1 LQREKSGGKQTSSK
15 SKQSSPKYLEAG
27 EAVTLSTS
35 YKQNA
40 GEINNSVKT
49 ITASRSTNP
58 STTRCWSTSVTN
70 HNSNTRQSSNA
81 AKEANYLNKPSL
93 TRCQSTS
100 GLLIT
105 NHKPNTG
112 QTNITAIA
120 ASKPRCQSSSGQRKS
135 LGDFTEIHLG
145 DTSININGSGL
156 QLAIRRHS
164 STSTKTET
172 SPNADCKATARYGVV
187 IWVHFAV

>member
-1 LQREKSGGKQTSSK
+1 MQREKSGEKQTNNK

-27 EAVTLSTS
+27 EAVTLSAS

-40 GEINNSVKT
+40 GETNNNVNT
-49 ITASRSTNP
+49 IAASRSTNP
-58 STTRCWSTSVTN
+58 STTRCQSTSATN
-70 HNSNTRQSSNA
+70 HNPNTMQGSIA
-81 AKEANYLNKPSL
+81 AKETNHSNRS
-93 TRCQSTS
+93 RSQSTS
-100 GLLIT
+100 GLLIA

-112 QTNITAIA
+112 KTSITAIA

-164 STSTKTET
+164 STGTKTET

-187 IWVHFAV
+187 IWVYFAV